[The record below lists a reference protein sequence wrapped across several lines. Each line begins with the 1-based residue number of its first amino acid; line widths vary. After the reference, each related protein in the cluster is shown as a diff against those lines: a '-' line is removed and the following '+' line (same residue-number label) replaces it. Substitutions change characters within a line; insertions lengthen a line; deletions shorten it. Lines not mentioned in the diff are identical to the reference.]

1 MILYD
6 FYTDLVLNNWFVL
19 NDGQVC
25 KSWLNLRTLT
35 THSEEMIQRDLVQR
49 LSYHM
54 FIRDQDHTPLSKY
67 RCHSLRNSNWKR
79 SLKELK

>member
-54 FIRDQDHTPLSKY
+54 FIRDQDHKPLSKY
-67 RCHSLRNSNWKR
+67 RDVIHLEIQIGKGA
-79 SLKELK
+79 